1 MKKILTGVGHA
12 VMGAVSPASPSLVEK
27 PAGRRKDLL
36 FLAALLALLVLCF
49 SKILFTGKIVRAPD
63 ITNEFLWTVRGFKE
77 MGFAD
82 LFRISLR
89 PAWDLYINS
98 GTSDGGGTLSMQFLL
113 YRSLLFWLLPLPSSI
128 AWFMVLHLFF
138 GAAGTYFLCRAVGAG
153 RLASFLGGLVF
164 ALAPENASLINAGH
178 VQKIATISFAPWAFY
193 FFEKGFRSRRLIF
206 FLATAVVLAF
216 QFFNMH
222 WQIAYYTCLGLGAY
236 GVIRTAGITIS
247 DRRERKPW
255 PVRLVAM
262 NIATVFFFLTTVA
275 ISLVPLADWSRD
287 TTRGVQSG
295 ANQGKGGLVADEAMS
310 WSLPPEEAI
319 TFAVPGFFGF
329 SRQEGAYDSGNI
341 KAYYWG
347 RMVFT
352 QTSDYMGLL
361 PWLLLPL
368 PLMFRRDAFTWIA
381 LAAVAGGV
389 LFSMGKYTPFYW
401 FLYEH
406 FPGINHFRVPKMMM
420 FLPVLGLAVSAARGL
435 DLLRDAGVRKSPAFG
450 RYLACII
457 ALPVALVL
465 LLVMEMAGRDYWLAM
480 FNGLL
485 ALPDRFSPGAA
496 LIAPRWNNLVTET
509 GIALSVAGVHAGV
522 IFASCRG
529 GRALRWLPL
538 LLVALYVADTG
549 RVNAKYL
556 LLQDMPQKV
565 RAGKTPAMEFLA
577 KGSSLYRVLPTNG
590 TDPMQYAANGIPVMF
605 TSNPV
610 QQQRWQDFL
619 EAFSFNSSMPDMIN
633 LKYLVYDK
641 DRYEREKAHLGEKYV
656 PVFTS
661 PDGRE
666 TVLENRKVLP
676 KGWLVPSAGVLEGP
690 GRVMELLQSPAFD
703 PRRVAVVETPPPIPL
718 ADPKAPPVTGPGS
731 VTVTSYKGGDIRVE
745 ADASRNALLVM
756 GEKYFRGWRAVVD
769 GKSAAIHPVNHVL
782 SGVYLTKG
790 RHVVR
795 FLYDPL
801 PFKAGKLLTLASFG
815 FFGVMLMRE
824 IRFRRKTVSGS
835 GA

>member
-1 MKKILTGVGHA
+1 
-12 VMGAVSPASPSLVEK
+12 MGAVLPASPALVEK

-36 FLAALLALLVLCF
+36 FLAALLALLVICF
-49 SKILFTGKIVRAPD
+49 SKILFTGMIVRAPD
-63 ITNEFLWTVRGFKE
+63 ITNEFLWTVKGFKE

-82 LFRISLR
+82 LLRISLR

-138 GAAGTYFLCRAVGAG
+138 GAAGTYCLCRIVGAG

-193 FFEKGFRSRRLIF
+193 FFEKGFKTRRLIF
-206 FLATAVVLAF
+206 FLATGVVLAF

-222 WQIAYYTCLGLGAY
+222 WQIAYYTCLGIGAY
-236 GVIRTAGITIS
+236 GVMRTAGIMIR

-255 PVRLVAM
+255 PVRLLAM
-262 NIATVFFFLTTVA
+262 NIATVLFFLSTVA

-295 ANQGKGGLVADEAMS
+295 ANQGKGGLVADQAMS

-319 TFAVPGFFGF
+319 TFIVPGFFGF
-329 SRQEGAYDSGNI
+329 SRQEGAYDSDNI

-368 PLMFRRDAFTWIA
+368 PLIFRRDAFTWIA

-389 LFSMGKYTPFYW
+389 LFSMGKFTPFYW

-406 FPGINHFRVPKMMM
+406 FPGVNHFRVPKMMM
-420 FLPVLGLAVSAARGL
+420 FLPVLGLAVLAARGL
-435 DLLRDAGVRKSPAFG
+435 DLLRDAEVRKSAAFG
-450 RYLACII
+450 RYLAGII

-465 LLVMEMAGRDYWLAM
+465 LLVLEIADREYWLAR

-496 LIAPRWNNLVTET
+496 LVAPRWNNLVAET
-509 GIALSVAGVHAGV
+509 GIALALAGIHAGI
-522 IFASCRG
+522 IFAFYRG
-529 GRALRWLPL
+529 MRMLRWLPL
-538 LLVALYVADTG
+538 ILVALYVADTG
-549 RVNAKYL
+549 RVNAKFM

-565 RAGKTPAMEFLA
+565 KSGKTPAMEFLA
-577 KGSSLYRVLPTNG
+577 RDLPVYRVLPMNG

-619 EAFSFNSSMPDMIN
+619 EAFSFNSSMSDMIN
-633 LKYLVYDK
+633 LKYLVYDTA
-641 DRYEREKAHLGEKYV
+641 RYEQEKVHLGDRFV

-666 TVLENRKVLP
+666 TVLQNRKVLP
-676 KGWLVPSAGVLEGP
+676 KGWLVPSAGVLKEP

-703 PRRVAVVETPPPIPL
+703 PRRFAVVETPPPIPL
-718 ADPKAPPVTGPGS
+718 ADPNEPPVTGTGAVA
-731 VTVTSYKGGDIRVE
+731 VTRYKGGDIRIE
-745 ADASRNALLVM
+745 ADASRNALLVL
-756 GEKYFRGWRAVVD
+756 GEKYFRGWRATVD
-769 GKSAAIHPVNHVL
+769 GRGAEIYPVNHVL
-782 SGVYLTKG
+782 SGVYLAKG
-790 RHVVR
+790 KHAIE
-795 FLYDPL
+795 LAYDPL
-801 PFKAGKLLTLASFG
+801 PFKLGKWLTLISFG
-815 FFGVMLMRE
+815 IFALMLVRE
-824 IRFRRKTVSGS
+824 FLLRRRAAAGEGT
-835 GA
+835 